1 MTVRIQ
7 ALVTLLT
14 LIGLLSGAP
23 AELCAQHET
32 TPARPDGTT
41 SGAMEEE
48 KREPDPRTALP
59 PDSLRQLTD
68 GVAYFHT
75 YIPKTRL
82 SVHTVTVDLRNP
94 RVGVRLGKGLD
105 HMSGLERVH
114 SVMHRFD
121 SMVTPIRVMA
131 GINANFWKAGTL
143 HPMGPTV
150 IDGELLVADK
160 YRNWPSVAF
169 TDHGQVLIDTFD
181 LDVTLETRLGG
192 IPISRLNRRV
202 DSTEVVLY
210 TTFAGSSVPF
220 IDTVG
225 IREASQDT
233 ITDDSESRVD
243 TVIMALMDSVWSVS
257 PESGTL
263 KMQFTYL
270 YPPLA
275 NTRIPCRVTAL
286 DTGFVVIPEN
296 GGVISFGKGPFP
308 LFSSLFVGDTFSIAS
323 RLDPIVPEPVVQM
336 TGGTPRIVRDG
347 EVSLEWEEAGL
358 TKIRF
363 VEGRYGR
370 SSLGISRGG
379 DTLILMTV
387 EPYNRYH
394 RRLGV
399 SLESLAELLIA
410 RGAWQGTNLDGGSSA
425 TMVVDGET
433 RVPLAGNSGS
443 RKISTV
449 LMIFERLDILTNRG
463 FPKLRK
469 IMRLE

>member
-1 MTVRIQ
+1 MTVRIP
-7 ALVTLLT
+7 ALVTLLI
-14 LIGLLSGAP
+14 LIGLLAGAP
-23 AELCAQHET
+23 AGLRAQHET
-32 TPARPDGTT
+32 TLVRTT
-41 SGAMEEE
+41 DSTAATGGEE
-48 KREPDPRTALP
+48 KPEPDPRTALP
-59 PDSLRQLTD
+59 PDSLRQLSD
-68 GVAYFHT
+68 GVNYFHT
-75 YIPKTRL
+75 YIPETRL

-94 RVGVRLGKGLD
+94 RIDVRLGKGLD
-105 HMSGLERVH
+105 HMSGLEQAY
-114 SVMHRFD
+114 SIMHRYD
-121 SMVTPIRVMA
+121 SVVTPIRVLA

-150 IDGELLVADK
+150 IDGEMLVADK

-181 LDVTLETRLGG
+181 LAVSLDTRLGS

-233 ITDDSESRVD
+233 ITDDSESRID
-243 TVIMALMDSVWSVS
+243 TLIMAHMDSVWSVS
-257 PESGTL
+257 RESGTL
-263 KMQFTYL
+263 KMQFTYI

-286 DTGFVVIPEN
+286 DTGFVAIPEN
-296 GGVISFGKGPFP
+296 GGVISFGRGPFP

-323 RLDPIVPEPVVQM
+323 RLDPIVEEPVVQM

-347 EVSLEWEEAGL
+347 NVSVEWEEAGL

-363 VEGRYGR
+363 VEGHYGR
-370 SSLGISRGG
+370 SALGISKGS
-379 DTLILMTV
+379 DTLIMMTV
-387 EPYNRYH
+387 EPYNRRH
-394 RRLGV
+394 RRRGV
-399 SLESLAELLIA
+399 PLQQLAELLIA

-425 TMVVDGET
+425 TMVVEGET
-433 RVPLAGNSGS
+433 RVPLAGNRGS
-443 RKISTV
+443 RKISTA
-449 LMIFERLDILTNRG
+449 LMVFERLGILTNRD
-463 FPKLRK
+463 FPKVRK

>member
-1 MTVRIQ
+1 MTVRIPT
-7 ALVTLLT
+7 LVTLLT
-14 LIGLLSGAP
+14 LIGMLAGVP
-23 AELCAQHET
+23 AGLRAQIEA
-32 TPARPDGTT
+32 TPVRQPDSITVLPAT
-41 SGAMEEE
+41 EA
-48 KREPDPRTALP
+48 REPDPRTALP
-59 PDSLRQLTD
+59 PDSLRQLAD
-68 GVAYFHT
+68 GVTYFHT

-82 SVHTVTVDLRNP
+82 SVHTVTVDLRNS
-94 RVGVRLGKGLD
+94 RLGVRLGKGLD

-114 SVMHRFD
+114 GIMHRFD
-121 SMVTPIRVMA
+121 SMVTPVRVLA

-181 LDVTLETRLGG
+181 LDVTLDTRLGG
-192 IPISRLNRRV
+192 IPITRLNRRV

-225 IREASQDT
+225 IREASEDT
-233 ITDDSESRVD
+233 ITDDSEASID
-243 TVIMALMDSVWSVS
+243 TLIMALMDSVWSIS

-263 KMQFTYL
+263 KMQFTYI

-286 DTGFVVIPEN
+286 DTGFVAIPEN

-308 LFSSLFVGDTFSIAS
+308 LFSSLFVGDTFSISS
-323 RLDPIVPEPVVQM
+323 RLDPIVTGPVVQM

-347 EVSLEWEEAGL
+347 EVRVEWEEAGL

-363 VEGRYGR
+363 VEGHYGR
-370 SSLGISRGG
+370 SALGISRNS

-387 EPYNRYH
+387 EPYNRRY
-394 RRLGV
+394 RRRGV
-399 SLESLAELLIA
+399 PLRTLAELLIA
-410 RGAWQGTNLDGGSSA
+410 RGAWHGTNLDGGSSA
-425 TMVVDGET
+425 TMVVEGET
-433 RVPLAGNSGS
+433 RVPLAGNRGS
-443 RKISTV
+443 RKISTA
-449 LMIFERLDILTNRG
+449 LMIFERLGILTNRD
-463 FPKLRK
+463 FPKVRK